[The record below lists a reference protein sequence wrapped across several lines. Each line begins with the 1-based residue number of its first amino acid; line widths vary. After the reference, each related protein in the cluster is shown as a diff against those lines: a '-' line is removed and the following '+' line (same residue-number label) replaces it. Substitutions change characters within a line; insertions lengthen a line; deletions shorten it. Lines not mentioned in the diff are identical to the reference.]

1 MSNSSDF
8 DKIPI
13 RDYSVAHTPIPKK
26 RNKHKILITLFVIVL
41 VILAAIQLLG
51 SKPKTKKLINTNIA
65 TSKTQVV
72 TAPPSSASGKSSIYS
87 SAYYNLTVSIPDS
100 WTVTNDNKVSLTV
113 VSPTQNLTDTKNNK
127 VLGRIVLS
135 VTPTGQPP
143 AGLKGKDAMEVLQ
156 SEKVVYTQPTSSQLG
171 QSYISLVQYQSTLSS
186 NGIDS
191 VIVTG
196 NSGYTKG
203 QIVPF
208 SKLNSLNPTIV
219 IYFQS
224 CVDSKCAAPTN
235 LTINDSMWSD
245 SNFSTTILNIL
256 KSFSLS

>member
-51 SKPKTKKLINTNIA
+51 SKPKTKKLINTNVA

-100 WTVTNDNKVSLTV
+100 WTV
-113 VSPTQNLTDTKNNK
+113 TKNNK